1 MEKYIPKSVD
11 TSGIELEKSLID
23 LQEQL
28 SRNIHEV
35 WSQERLDNGWVYGGR
50 RDDVN
55 KQHPCLVPYDE
66 LSENDKKYDRNSVLE
81 TLKLTLKLG
90 YTITAPNTVIL
101 SEHEKLVVDHQLNS
115 ILDCSL
121 LLPELISLW
130 REHNYTSWQSEPNI
144 YYQLGLCFLKS
155 SEPLLAYDVFSEG
168 LECFLDPVNLT
179 DVNQRLY
186 IHINQQQA
194 LALAETGAVKEAS
207 IILNNLYAI
216 SKEVD
221 SATLG
226 LLGRTY
232 KEMALS
238 EGVNGKEK
246 KEYLKKSF
254 ECYFTAFE
262 TSLKNKNK
270 NKNNAYYN
278 GINAATIALLQ
289 GEAEQSIK
297 IANQVTTI
305 CNQIID
311 ESERN
316 SIDVMYWVYAT
327 LGEAALL
334 LGDIESAKSFYQ
346 SAIVKVGKDMR
357 GKNSMHKQVEKILSF
372 KNIEF
377 DMFDEL
383 FKKPR
388 VIVFSGHMID
398 VPGVKVAR
406 FPANRENFVRNEIKN
421 QLSKYEDCIAYS
433 SAACGSDILF
443 LEEVVSKGGEI
454 NIILPHDIERFKK
467 HSVNTVLEGNWGDRF
482 DVLLNK
488 ASRVVILSQYNDVTN
503 EPAYDFTN
511 RFVLGIA
518 VARAKVINSE
528 VEYLSIWNGVTNN
541 NIGGTSSVID
551 LWSRENPSITVID
564 PVNGVR
570 EITLHENKFLPS
582 LIECKLSSYGTDV
595 GYYNFLPLLFAD
607 VKGYSKL
614 NEKQLVTF
622 STVFLKYISEVFE
635 KYNEGILIKRTQGD
649 GLFIVFNSLNI
660 AAECANEI
668 KNIIVATQW
677 QEYGL
682 PEDLTIRISLDA
694 GPVYSYIE
702 PVTKNLELCG
712 DYVNRAA
719 RMEPITP
726 PGYIYASETFTAM
739 ANVEKLSDF
748 NFAYAGQV
756 VLPKGHGIIPAYH
769 MYKK

>member
-1 MEKYIPKSVD
+1 MEKYIPKPVD
-11 TSGIELEKSLID
+11 TSGIELDKSLVD

-35 WSQERLDNGWVYGGR
+35 WSQERLENGWVYGGK

-55 KQHPCLVPYDE
+55 KQHPCLVSYDE
-66 LSENDKKYDRNSVLE
+66 LSENEKKYDRNSVLE
-81 TLKLTLKLG
+81 TLKLTIKLG
-90 YTITAPNTVIL
+90 YTITPPNAVVL
-101 SEHEKLVVDHQLNS
+101 PEHEQLVINQQLNS
-115 ILDCSL
+115 ILNSNL

-130 REHNYTSWQSEPNI
+130 REHNYTTWQSEPNI

-155 SEPLLAYDVFSEG
+155 AEPLLAYDVFSEG
-168 LECFLDPVNLT
+168 LECFPDPGNLS

-186 IHINQQQA
+186 VHMNQQQA
-194 LALAETGAVKEAS
+194 LALAETGAIKEAS
-207 IILNNLYAI
+207 IILNRLSDL
-216 SKEVD
+216 SKNVD

-232 KEMALS
+232 KEMGLS
-238 EGVNGKEK
+238 EGIKGKEK
-246 KEYLKKSF
+246 KEYLKHSF
-254 ECYFTAFE
+254 DCYFNAFE
-262 TSLKNKNK
+262 AALKNKN
-270 NKNNAYYN
+270 NNNAYYN
-278 GINAATIALLQ
+278 GINAATVALFQ
-289 GEAEQSIK
+289 GDTEQSIK
-297 IANQVTTI
+297 IAEQVIII
-305 CNQIID
+305 CT
-311 ESERN
+311 EVVSECERD
-316 SIDVMYWVYAT
+316 SIEIMYWVYAT

-334 LGDIESAKSFYQ
+334 LGDVDSAKSFYQ
-346 SAIVKVGKDMR
+346 SAIVKIGKDMR

-377 DMFDEL
+377 DIFDEL
-383 FKKPR
+383 FKKPT

-398 VPGVKVAR
+398 IPEIETAR
-406 FPANRENFVRNEIKN
+406 FPANAENFVRNEIKSV
-421 QLSKYEDCIAYS
+421 LSKYDDCIAYS
-433 SAACGSDILF
+433 SAACGADILF
-443 LEEVVSKGGEI
+443 LEEIVHKGGEI
-454 NIILPHDIERFKK
+454 NIILPHDVDSFKK
-467 HSVNTVLEGNWGDRF
+467 HSVNTVSEGGWAERF
-482 DVLLNK
+482 DVLLEK
-488 ASRVVILSQYNDVTN
+488 ASRVVILSQYNDEIN

-518 VARAKVINSE
+518 IARAKIINSE
-528 VEYLSIWNGVTNN
+528 VEYLSLWNGVVNK
-541 NIGGTSSVID
+541 NIGGTASVID
-551 LWSRENPSITVID
+551 LWSGRNKSITVID
-564 PVNGVR
+564 PVKGAR
-570 EITLHENKFLPS
+570 EITPQEYEFKPS

-595 GYYNFLPLLFAD
+595 RYYNFLPLLFAD

-622 STVFLKYISEVFE
+622 STVFLKYISQVFE
-635 KYNEGILIKRTQGD
+635 KYDDGIFIKRTQGD
-649 GLFIVFNSLNI
+649 GLFIVFKSINI
-660 AAECANEI
+660 AAECANDI
-668 KNIIVATQW
+668 KNIIAATKW

-739 ANVEKLSDF
+739 ANVEKLSEF

-756 VLPKGHGIIPAYH
+756 VLPKDHGIIPAYH
-769 MYKK
+769 MYKKY